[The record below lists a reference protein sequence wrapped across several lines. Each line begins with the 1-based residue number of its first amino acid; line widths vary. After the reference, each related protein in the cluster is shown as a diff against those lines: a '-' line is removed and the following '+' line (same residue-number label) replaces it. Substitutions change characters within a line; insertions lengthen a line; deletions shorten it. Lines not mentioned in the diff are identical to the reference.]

1 MEWSLLSNNSDNKK
15 AGLLL
20 IRFEVFAHCK
30 AFSIQPHPDHKIPWY
45 KKMLRRLRMQ
55 TIQLKILWS
64 DIKFIYLYL
73 FCCFSIYLLKLASS
87 AGNELQYLVVHNKRF
102 YFEKKRVI
110 VNQIQGSYTGYT
122 ISEQFSII
130 LCDPNCK
137 DDNARFLTV
146 PFKP

>member
-1 MEWSLLSNNSDNKK
+1 MVKSRDFFFKFLEWSLLSNNSDNKK

-87 AGNELQYLVVHNKRF
+87 AGNELQYLVVHNKVLF
-102 YFEKKRVI
+102 WKKRVMGI
-110 VNQIQGSYTGYT
+110 AFYRFKKIKS
-122 ISEQFSII
+122 FFA
-130 LCDPNCK
+130 
-137 DDNARFLTV
+137 DDHRN
-146 PFKP
+146 KNS